1 MTANY
6 KIDIFKNDTSLKNFK
21 TNEYIYFIG
30 YTFIFI
36 FYIIYTLWQGKGFA
50 HWQMGMATFVLS
62 ISSYLRVSGKTIYKR
77 YFLITDTDIKWQR
90 AIFSSVNIQWEQ
102 INEINSHNSPI
113 EFHLINGNAK
123 YFSLANIAV
132 REVDEIK
139 KLLYAISMEKNIKY
153 ISNSNISLR
162 EKVCSN
168 AVSK

>member
-6 KIDIFKNDTSLKNFK
+6 NIDIFKNDTSLKNFK
-21 TNEYIYFIG
+21 TNEYIYSIV
-30 YTFIFI
+30 YAFIFI
-36 FYIIYTLWQGKGFA
+36 FYIVYTLWQSEGFA
-50 HWQMGMATFVLS
+50 HWQMGVATFVLA
-62 ISSYLRVSGKTIYKR
+62 ISSYLRVSGKAIYKR

-90 AIFSSVNIQWEQ
+90 AIFSTVNIQWEQ

-113 EFHLINGNAK
+113 EFHLINGDAK

-132 REVDEIK
+132 EEVDEIK
-139 KLLYAISMEKNIKY
+139 KLLYTISIEKNIKY
-153 ISNSNISLR
+153 ISNTIIPLR